1 MVCEV
6 VLWPRARMHQPPPR
20 APVRRLGWSPLGGE
34 WTACAVVWWLYAHT
48 HQPQSHML
56 GGVVVERRALT
67 HQPPHV
73 FLLSQPV
80 RRVGSFPRGGE
91 WTACEVVW
99 WLYAHTHQPP
109 SHMLGGVVVER
120 RALTHQPPHVFLILS
135 QPVRRVGSF
144 PPWRRVWTMRAVVC
158 WLFAHTH
165 QPSSKVSGG
174 AVVEHVALTHQP
186 PPSPRRLWSTG

>member
-91 WTACEVVW
+91 WTTCAVVW
-99 WLYAHTHQPP
+99 WP
-109 SHMLGGVVVER
+109 
-120 RALTHQPPHVFLILS
+120 
-135 QPVRRVGSF
+135 
-144 PPWRRVWTMRAVVC
+144 
-158 WLFAHTH
+158 
-165 QPSSKVSGG
+165 
-174 AVVEHVALTHQP
+174 
-186 PPSPRRLWSTG
+186 